1 MKLTKQTLKQ
11 IIKEELNKVLSEED
25 AKDKTIQIVQSI
37 LKQKLPNIQLQS
49 SNHPK
54 IPQITLVRAGNKDV
68 AEISNDGTV
77 AFHEFISKDEDLMST
92 LQSALRAEG
101 IEVQTSYSR

>member
-11 IIKEELNKVLSEED
+11 IIKEELDAMLHEED
-25 AKDKTIQIVQSI
+25 AKDETIQIIQSI
-37 LKQKLPNIQLQS
+37 LKQKLPNSQLQS

-54 IPQITLVRAGNKDV
+54 IPQITVVRAGNEVV
-68 AEISNDGTV
+68 AEISNDGSV
-77 AFHEFISKDEDLMST
+77 AFHEFIYKDEDLMGK
-92 LQSALRAEG
+92 LRSALDAAG